1 MISRRRR
8 NLVAAVVVVSS
19 AAFLSIAHAG
29 EIYWSSDWYWEPA
42 LWRASLDGANTEIVA
57 DGTTQ
62 AIALDLI
69 DRKLYWGQFLNL
81 GNPYY
86 NVTIQRAN
94 LDGSAAETRYDLQ
107 TNGVF
112 SLALDRDHGWIFAS
126 LWGEDDCVGIKRFE
140 MHEVGDVSDGIT
152 IASGHCIYG
161 VAVDPDAGKVYW
173 AEVFPERAIRRAEL
187 DGSQIETVIANGL
200 LIYAID
206 LDTARD
212 KVYWTQ
218 EGPDIVGRAD
228 LDGSNE
234 EILFTHDYEH
244 SNSKGIALDLRADK
258 VYWTSFSW
266 DMDRLHRAD
275 LDGSNAAIAF
285 PISRTQPE
293 IAIAPISP
301 GPDVPAVS
309 VRGVAVL
316 ILVLLVVS
324 GVMLRKS
331 RSQSA
336 SE

>member
-1 MISRRRR
+1 MISRSRR
-8 NLVAAVVVVSS
+8 NLVAAAVVVSS

-29 EIYWSSDWYWEPA
+29 EIYWSSDWSSEPA
-42 LWRASLDGANTEIVA
+42 LWRASLEGANTETIA
-57 DGTTQ
+57 TGTTQ

-69 DRKLYWGQFLNL
+69 DGKLYWGQFLNL
-81 GNPYY
+81 GNQYY

-140 MHEVGDVSDGIT
+140 MHDVGD
-152 IASGHCIYG
+152 
-161 VAVDPDAGKVYW
+161 
-173 AEVFPERAIRRAEL
+173 IRRAEL
-187 DGSQIETVIANGL
+187 DGSQIETVIATGL
-200 LIYAID
+200 LTYAID

-218 EGPDIVGRAD
+218 EGPDLVGRAD

-234 EILFTHDYEH
+234 EILFTHDYEY
-244 SNSKGIALDLRADK
+244 STSKGIALDLRADK

-266 DMDRLHRAD
+266 DMDRLHLAD

-285 PISRTQPE
+285 PISRTRPE

-309 VRGVAVL
+309 VRGLAVL
-316 ILVLLVVS
+316 IFVLLVVS

-331 RSQSA
+331 SSQSA